1 MLAAYYDDTG
11 PAHTVLQL
19 GDVPTPEPAAGEV
32 LVRVSASGINP
43 TDTKVRGGAPG
54 RQKPYPRIIPH
65 HDGAGVIQDVGA
77 GVPRDRIGTRV
88 WTFCAQAA
96 RPFGTAAQYVALPQS
111 LVAPLPDAVSFEV
124 GAAIGIPCM
133 TAFNAVLGDGP
144 VAAKTI
150 LVAGGAGAVGN
161 YAVQIA
167 RLSGARV
174 ISTVSSSQKA
184 AEAETAG
191 AHHVLNYRDPD
202 VDRAILDITDGRGVD
217 LFVDVDTTAN
227 AGLIGKVIALGGRV
241 ASYGSGGLAADV
253 PVRDLRQKC
262 VSIRFLTIHRFGP
275 EVHGPMAAGI
285 NAMLERDALK
295 HRIATSLP
303 LERIADAHEMV
314 EQGLAHGKVVLTID

>member
-1 MLAAYYDDTG
+1 M
-11 PAHTVLQL
+11 
-19 GDVPTPEPAAGEV
+19 
-32 LVRVSASGINP
+32 LVRLSASGVKP
-43 TDTKVRGGAPG
+43 TDAKVRGGAPG
-54 RQKPYPRIIPH
+54 RRKPYPRIIPH
-65 HDGAGVIQDVGA
+65 HDGAGVIEDVGE
-77 GVPRDRIGTRV
+77 GVPQERIGTRV

-96 RPFGTAAQYVALPQS
+96 RPFGTAAQYVALPQA
-111 LVAPLPDAVSFEV
+111 LVAPLPDVVSFDV

-144 VAAKTI
+144 VAAKTV

-184 AEAETAG
+184 GDAEAAG
-191 AHHVLNYRDPD
+191 AHHVLNYRNGD
-202 VDRAILDITDGRGVD
+202 VDRAILYLTDGRGVD

-227 AGLIGKVIALGGRV
+227 AGLIGRVIALGGRV
-241 ASYGSGGLAADV
+241 ASYGSGGLAADI

-262 VSIRFLTIHRFGP
+262 ASLRFLTIHRFGP

-285 NAMLERDALK
+285 NAMLERGALK
-295 HRIATSLP
+295 HRIATPLP
-303 LERIADAHEMV
+303 LARIADAHEMV
-314 EQGLAHGKVVLTID
+314 EQGAAHGKVVLTIE